1 MTAGTYT
8 NLVES
13 YLLFFRKSGILIC
26 ISLLVAGL
34 KGWLGAGEGSGRHSG
49 CRLRNIPGSGY
60 TWALCIPGRLRP
72 DYSRGSNIPGMPVC
86 WYKVQTL
93 LLLPQALPHVPAVR
107 RALLLPVPLS

>member
-34 KGWLGAGEGSGRHSG
+34 KGWLGAGEGFWPAFW
-49 CRLRNIPGSGY
+49 LPPGSGY

>member
-34 KGWLGAGEGSGRHSG
+34 KGWLGAGEGFWPAFWLPPAEYPWFGLYLGAVYPWPPPAGLSPWVEYPWDAG
-49 CRLRNIPGSGY
+49 
-60 TWALCIPGRLRP
+60 
-72 DYSRGSNIPGMPVC
+72 
-86 WYKVQTL
+86 L
-93 LLLPQALPHVPAVR
+93 LV
-107 RALLLPVPLS
+107 

>member
-34 KGWLGAGEGSGRHSG
+34 KGWLGAGVGFW
-49 CRLRNIPGSGY
+49 PAF
-60 TWALCIPGRLRP
+60 W
-72 DYSRGSNIPGMPVC
+72 
-86 WYKVQTL
+86 
-93 LLLPQALPHVPAVR
+93 LPPAEYPWFGLYLGAVYPWLPPAG
-107 RALLLPVPLS
+107 L